1 MRFIPQDAARG
12 RNRVGAA
19 LAILALGLLGSAHAP
34 AARTASGSAAAP
46 ASAAPAGPGRS
57 LDAACVR
64 ARRSVVTVLGLRTHE
79 GLRSPEDGVPRP
91 MRSLAS
97 GFVIDHHGHI
107 VTAASVVRDC
117 DRIQV
122 RFEDGRTATAMLLGT
137 DEASDIALLEVP
149 ITDVPA
155 LRWAPEP
162 SAPVGS
168 WVAAVGPGA
177 MRPGT
182 GGSGAGVAAQP
193 SFGTVQRRYEQ
204 PLGSLL
210 LLTNEVFP
218 GFSGAPAVN
227 ARGELVGL
235 VVGRLAD
242 APADWISSEGE
253 TAGTSFALAADDLKT
268 VLEHLERYGRVRRGF
283 LGVRMVQGEIV
294 DSSHP
299 DDPFKIGVRVEDVL
313 PGSPAAQVGLRA
325 GDLVVGWNGETL
337 ASPEDLMRRVEGS
350 PPGTIAALVWVRA
363 DERIDG
369 SLVVGAKPDDELLAT
384 PGSPAAG
391 GSILPEDRAR
401 SNEELL
407 ERVRTLRSRGPGAS
421 PDSVHRVH
429 PG

>member
-1 MRFIPQDAARG
+1 MRFIPQIAAHGPIRA
-12 RNRVGAA
+12 GAA
-19 LAILALGLLGSAHAP
+19 LAILTLALTG
-34 AARTASGSAAAP
+34 AANSFAATSTATQSPRG
-46 ASAAPAGPGRS
+46 AGHS
-57 LDAACVR
+57 FDAACAR
-64 ARRSVVTVLGLRTHE
+64 ARRSVVTVLGVRSNE
-79 GLRSPEDGVPRP
+79 SLRSAEGAPPRP

-97 GFVIDHHGHI
+97 GFVIDRRGHV

-122 RFEDGRTATAMLLGT
+122 RLEDGRAVTALLLGT
-137 DEASDIALLEVP
+137 DDASDIALLQLP

-155 LRWAPEP
+155 LPWAPEP

-168 WVAAVGPGA
+168 WVAALGQGIGGP
-177 MRPGT
+177 P
-182 GGSGAGVAAQP
+182 QP

-235 VVGRLAD
+235 IVGRLAD
-242 APADWISSEGE
+242 APADWVSSEGE
-253 TAGTSFALAADDLKT
+253 TAGTSFALAADDLRT
-268 VLEHLERYGRVRRGF
+268 VLDHIERYGRVRRGF

-294 DSSHP
+294 DASHP
-299 DDPFKIGVRVEDVL
+299 NDSFKIGVRVEDVL
-313 PGSPAAQVGLRA
+313 PGSPAAQVGLRS

-337 ASPEDLMRRVEGS
+337 ASPEDLMRHVEGS

-384 PGSPAAG
+384 PGTPAAG

-407 ERVRTLRSRGPGAS
+407 ERVKTLRSRGPGAS
-421 PDSVHRVH
+421 ADSVHRVH

>member
-1 MRFIPQDAARG
+1 MRFIPQIAAHG
-12 RNRVGAA
+12 RTRAGAA
-19 LAILALGLLGSAHAP
+19 LAILALALTGAGNSF
-34 AARTASGSAAAP
+34 AATSTAMKSPQGVGHSF
-46 ASAAPAGPGRS
+46 
-57 LDAACVR
+57 DAACAR
-64 ARRSVVTVLGLRTHE
+64 ARRSVVTVLGLRSPE
-79 GLRSPEDGVPRP
+79 GLHSPEGAPPRP

-97 GFVIDHHGHI
+97 GFVIDRRGHV

-122 RFEDGRTATAMLLGT
+122 RLEDGRAVTALLLGT
-137 DEASDIALLEVP
+137 DDASDIALLQLP

-155 LRWAPEP
+155 LPWAPEP

-168 WVAAVGPGA
+168 WVAALGQGIGGP
-177 MRPGT
+177 P
-182 GGSGAGVAAQP
+182 QP

-235 VVGRLAD
+235 IVGRLAD
-242 APADWISSEGE
+242 APADWVSSEGE
-253 TAGTSFALAADDLKT
+253 AGTSFALAADDLRT
-268 VLEHLERYGRVRRGF
+268 VLDHIERYGRVRRGF

-294 DSSHP
+294 DASHP
-299 DDPFKIGVRVEDVL
+299 NDSFKIGVRVEDVL
-313 PGSPAAQVGLRA
+313 PGSPAAQVGLRS

-337 ASPEDLMRRVEGS
+337 ASPEDLMRHVEGS

-384 PGSPAAG
+384 PGTPAAG

-407 ERVRTLRSRGPGAS
+407 ERVKTLRSRGPGAS
-421 PDSVHRVH
+421 ADSVHRVH

>member
-1 MRFIPQDAARG
+1 MSFIPQYAARG
-12 RNRVGAA
+12 RNRAAAA
-19 LAILALGLLGSAHAP
+19 LAILALALPIAGRTL
-34 AARTASGSAAAP
+34 AATSTAP
-46 ASAAPAGPGRS
+46 ASPPGGDHS
-57 LDAACVR
+57 FDAACAR
-64 ARRSVVTVLGLRTHE
+64 ARRSVVTVVGLRSHE
-79 GLRSPEDGVPRP
+79 GLRSPEGAPPRP

-97 GFVIDHHGHI
+97 GFVIDHHGHV

-122 RFEDGRTATAMLLGT
+122 RLGDGRAVTAMLLGT
-137 DEASDIALLEVP
+137 DDASDIALLQLPV
-149 ITDVPA
+149 TDVPA

-168 WVAAVGPGA
+168 WVATLGPDLVGQGGGA
-177 MRPGT
+177 PREPSLGT
-182 GGSGAGVAAQP
+182 IQH
-193 SFGTVQRRYEQ
+193 RYDQ

-227 ARGELVGL
+227 VRGELVGL

-242 APADWISSEGE
+242 APADWVSSEGE
-253 TAGTSFALAADDLKT
+253 TGTSFALAADDLRT
-268 VLEHLERYGRVRRGF
+268 VLDHLERYGRVRRGF

-299 DDPFKIGVRVEDVL
+299 NDPFKIGVRVEDVL
-313 PGSPAAQVGLRA
+313 PGSPAAQVGLRT

-337 ASPEDLMRRVEGS
+337 ASPEDLMRHVEGS

-384 PGSPAAG
+384 PGTPAAG

-401 SNEELL
+401 TNEELL
-407 ERVRTLRSRGPGAS
+407 ERVKSLRSRGPGAS
-421 PDSVHRVH
+421 ADSVHRVH